1 MQNPCMSSR
10 SRLFLVGLG
19 WLALTVAGCVVI
31 AQHAMGVAR
40 ADFLSEASV
49 MHRLLSQQVRQHET
63 LVETL
68 ALVQPSQVGL
78 GEGPPEQRLTA
89 LHPAVLRVLR
99 QDDVVA
105 WPEAL
110 AADLD
115 AALERS
121 LAAGRAVALDLGPAG
136 AGFWLVR
143 AGKPASFALQF
154 DLRQVAKEAM
164 ESPFAAPSTIAAWLE
179 QGSQTK
185 IMLTGQSAPGVSA
198 GESRYQFR
206 QTLTARSMN
215 VDLVVTRAYDP
226 VDWPWEVLAAW
237 CVATSFLALGLA
249 AWLQARRPVAV
260 HEASRF
266 VFDDDDRF
274 GDPPPSGW
282 NRRRAAPSEFPRQPT
297 APAGQSLN
305 MTLRELDVERPE
317 LAVARGAIDQAAR
330 ESRRSSEMIAN
341 LRRNAEQQVQGD
353 RLQPLLWDEL
363 LRDAFELVEPH
374 CARLGVTTT
383 LITDDEA
390 AFVLADRVALEQ
402 VISRLLDQAVMALAQ
417 SPANQRQL
425 DVTLSAQ
432 PDVAV
437 LSVHDTRADLSGLS
451 ESAGAAADAVQS
463 LRAREL
469 KQLEQL
475 LAEMSG
481 RLSVELLPPRGVV
494 IRVAL
499 PRVKA

>member
-1 MQNPCMSSR
+1 
-10 SRLFLVGLG
+10 
-19 WLALTVAGCVVI
+19 
-31 AQHAMGVAR
+31 
-40 ADFLSEASV
+40 
-49 MHRLLSQQVRQHET
+49 
-63 LVETL
+63 
-68 ALVQPSQVGL
+68 
-78 GEGPPEQRLTA
+78 
-89 LHPAVLRVLR
+89 
-99 QDDVVA
+99 
-105 WPEAL
+105 
-110 AADLD
+110 
-115 AALERS
+115 
-121 LAAGRAVALDLGPAG
+121 
-136 AGFWLVR
+136 
-143 AGKPASFALQF
+143 
-154 DLRQVAKEAM
+154 
-164 ESPFAAPSTIAAWLE
+164 
-179 QGSQTK
+179 
-185 IMLTGQSAPGVSA
+185 
-198 GESRYQFR
+198 
-206 QTLTARSMN
+206 
-215 VDLVVTRAYDP
+215 

-274 GDPPPSGW
+274 GEPPPSGW

-297 APAGQSLN
+297 APSGPSLN

-317 LAVARGAIDQAAR
+317 MAVARGAIDQAAR
-330 ESRRSSEMIAN
+330 ESRRSAEMIAN
-341 LRRNAEQQVQGD
+341 LRRSAQQQVQGD

-417 SPANQRQL
+417 SPADQRQL

-437 LSVHDTRADLSGLS
+437 LSVHDTRADMSGLS
-451 ESAGAAADAVQS
+451 ESSSTSADAVSS

-494 IRVAL
+494 MRVAL